1 MLEYD
6 VSPDMD
12 TSRTS
17 PTPVSLLEEFFEVPL
32 TPRWVQA
39 MRRGVEPPRWIE
51 FAKFYLARM
60 KTGFAES
67 FLQPDDAAV
76 RVYFEPRLA
85 HSWENAVARQFVS
98 TPLLGQRPYPAAPIE
113 DEATVSAALAP
124 LKKHLLFA
132 NSVYIR
138 DSFYYCFDAVAD
150 SVDPENWQ
158 NDPNVRSLVE
168 RSIDNI
174 NAWLTMLLTLRPL
187 IDSRALVFMPYYLTP
202 SFPYDGYAPA
212 LEKEYA
218 RLSIPPDPRLKR
230 PREATFDLG
239 DWSKPPFLPENTP
252 SADEEPLETDE
263 AVAAWLNGRLL
274 GLAPVFPTRTM
285 FEWARGLHFRDEG
298 GADIV
303 TNLVSIQWLPFGH
316 KAGLSV
322 DDLNG
327 LRANEAVFTHVRQ
340 AILRCLDYAE
350 ANVRP
355 GTEPRVVADACKNL
369 LRDELE
375 RYERNSVLRILEEHP
390 VAAAGF
396 AIAMGAA
403 FLPASAAVSVIAPAV
418 LTPQVARI
426 IQKHYDPRRRAY
438 RHLQSLL

>member
-1 MLEYD
+1 
-6 VSPDMD
+6 MD
-12 TSRTS
+12 TSRSS
-17 PTPVSLLEEFFEVPL
+17 PTPVSLLEEFFEVTL
-32 TPRWVQA
+32 TSQWVRA
-39 MRRGVEPPRWIE
+39 MRRGVQPQRWIE
-51 FAKFYLARM
+51 FAKFYRERM
-60 KTGFAES
+60 KAGFAES

-85 HSWENAVARQFVS
+85 HSWETAVSRKFAS
-98 TPLLGQRPYPAAPIE
+98 TPLLGLRPYLDAPIE
-113 DEATVSAALAP
+113 DEAGVSAALAP

-138 DSFYYCFDAVAD
+138 DSFYYCFDGVAD
-150 SVDPENWQ
+150 FVEPERWQ
-158 NDPNVRSLVE
+158 GDPNVRRLVE
-168 RSIDNI
+168 RSIEGI
-174 NAWLTMLLTLRPL
+174 NAWLMMLLMLRPL

-202 SFPYDGYAPA
+202 SFPYDGNAPA

-218 RLSIPPDPRLKR
+218 RLFIPPDPRLKM
-230 PREATFDLG
+230 PGEATFDLG
-239 DWSKPPFLPENTP
+239 DWSKPPVLPERTSTP
-252 SADEEPLETDE
+252 DEEPAFETDE
-263 AVAAWLNGRLL
+263 ATAAWLNARLL

-285 FEWARGLHFRDEG
+285 FDWARGLHFRDEG

-316 KAGLSV
+316 KDGLSV
-322 DDLNG
+322 DDLSG
-327 LRANEAVFTHVRQ
+327 LRANEEVFAHVRQ
-340 AILRCLDYAE
+340 AILKCLAYAE
-350 ANVRP
+350 ANVTP
-355 GTEPRVVADACKNL
+355 ATEPQVVADACKSL

-390 VAAAGF
+390 VAAAAF

-403 FLPASAAVSVIAPAV
+403 FLSASAAVSVIVPAV

-426 IQKHYDPRRRAY
+426 VQKQFDPRRRAY